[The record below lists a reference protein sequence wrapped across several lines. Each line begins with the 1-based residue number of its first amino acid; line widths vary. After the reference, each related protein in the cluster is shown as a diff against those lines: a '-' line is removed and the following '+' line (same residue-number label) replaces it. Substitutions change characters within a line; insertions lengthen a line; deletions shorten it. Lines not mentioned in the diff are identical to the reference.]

1 MVRTINDAKLAQQR
15 DRIAAL
21 IQQTKRRD
29 IHFGQLKHAQK
40 AIVASELARL
50 PVKLL
55 HVLSCK
61 PHIPDPTI
69 YCRKGQLYW
78 YLCRMLIERISWC
91 CWANRRTGSPLARLV
106 FSTRGGMKYQE
117 FRDYVTRLK
126 AADTHIDWRTISES
140 PEHIC
145 SEQHNRLAGLQFA
158 DVTARAFAEGVEPN
172 IYGTYESAYALSL
185 KTKVY
190 QYRGN
195 YRSYGVKVLADEDAL
210 DQAQLDFLAHF
221 PKK

>member
-1 MVRTINDAKLAQQR
+1 
-15 DRIAAL
+15 
-21 IQQTKRRD
+21 
-29 IHFGQLKHAQK
+29 
-40 AIVASELARL
+40 
-50 PVKLL
+50 
-55 HVLSCK
+55 
-61 PHIPDPTI
+61 
-69 YCRKGQLYW
+69 
-78 YLCRMLIERISWC
+78 
-91 CWANRRTGSPLARLV
+91 
-106 FSTRGGMKYQE
+106 MKYQE

-190 QYRGN
+190 QYHGN